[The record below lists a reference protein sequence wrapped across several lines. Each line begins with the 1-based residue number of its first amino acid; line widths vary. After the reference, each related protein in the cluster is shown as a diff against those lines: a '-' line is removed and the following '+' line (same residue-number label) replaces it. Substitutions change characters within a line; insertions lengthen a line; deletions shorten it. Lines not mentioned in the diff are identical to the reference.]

1 MKASGLLGAFRFL
14 EGLHLASKALQ
25 AIRRTVTVDWSKRSE
40 AEARALLVRTA
51 REGHARIMAEQT
63 ARGGFAPDWDAY
75 ADRPGNA
82 NLESVKVPN
91 GVIVFRY
98 RYMREL
104 IAFAIEELRKASPVV
119 SGDYRNSHTLYVNGV
134 PATVIPDRIE
144 AGMELFISNPV
155 PYARRLEVGLKEDGR
170 PFIVQVEP
178 HVYQRTMKRV
188 LQPRFR
194 NVAKLSLDYV
204 TIPGA
209 WVIKGR
215 LPSHYIAKGGVRR
228 RRRQEVGKPVRAP
241 AIVISV
247 L

>member
-1 MKASGLLGAFRFL
+1 M
-14 EGLHLASKALQ
+14 ASKALQ
-25 AIRRTVTVDWSKRSE
+25 AIRRTVTVDWPKA
-40 AEARALLVRTA
+40 AEEDARKFLVRTA

-63 ARGGFAPDWDAY
+63 ARGGFPPDWDAY
-75 ADRPGNA
+75 ANRPGQT
-82 NLESVKVPN
+82 NLDNVILP
-91 GVIVFRY
+91 GPIVFRY

-104 IAFAIEELRKASPVV
+104 IAFALEELRKASPVV
-119 SGDYRNSHTLYVNGV
+119 SGDYRNSHTLYINGV
-134 PATVIPDRIE
+134 PAAAIPDRIE

-170 PFIVQVEP
+170 PFVVQVPPRIYER
-178 HVYQRTMKRV
+178 VMKNT

>member
-1 MKASGLLGAFRFL
+1 M
-14 EGLHLASKALQ
+14 ASKALQ
-25 AIRRTVTVDWSKRSE
+25 AIRKTVTVTWPKV
-40 AEARALLVRTA
+40 AEDDARKFLVRTA
-51 REGHARIMAEQT
+51 RAGHAKIMAEQT
-63 ARGGFAPDWDAY
+63 ARGGFPPDWDAY
-75 ADRPGNA
+75 ANRPGQT
-82 NLESVKVPN
+82 NLDNVILP
-91 GVIVFRY
+91 GPIVFHY

-104 IAFAIEELRKASPVV
+104 IAFALEELRKASPVI
-119 SGDYRNSHTLYVNGV
+119 SGDYRDSHTLYINGI
-134 PATVIPDRIE
+134 PATAIPNTIE
-144 AGMELFISNPV
+144 AGMEIFIANPV

-170 PFIVQVEP
+170 PFVVQVEP
-178 HVYQRTMKRV
+178 RIYERTMKRV

-215 LPSHYIAKGGVRR
+215 LPSHYIAKGGVKR
-228 RRRQEVGKPVRAP
+228 RRRQEVGKPVRSP

>member
-1 MKASGLLGAFRFL
+1 M
-14 EGLHLASKALQ
+14 ASKALQ
-25 AIRRTVTVDWSKRSE
+25 AIRRTVTVEWPKS
-40 AEARALLVRTA
+40 AEADARKFLVRMA
-51 REGHARIMAEQT
+51 REGHAKIMAEQT
-63 ARGGFAPDWDAY
+63 ARGGFPPEWDAY
-75 ADRPGNA
+75 ANRPGQT
-82 NLESVKVPN
+82 NLDNVILP
-91 GVIVFRY
+91 GPIVFRY

-104 IAFAIEELRKASPVV
+104 ISFALEELRKASPVI
-119 SGDYRNSHTLYVNGV
+119 SGEYRDSHTLYINGV
-134 PATVIPDRIE
+134 PATTIPDRIE
-144 AGMELFISNPV
+144 SGMELFISNPV

-170 PFIVQVEP
+170 PFVVQVPPRIYER
-178 HVYQRTMKRV
+178 VMKNTLR
-188 LQPRFR
+188 PRFR